1 MAIVRSS
8 SEARVVWG
16 RRLGDEFWASVVSPL
31 SYSLLSEVM
40 AERMVRRPL
49 RAAGLARLSGEP
61 VFCRFAGRVY
71 VNMDLAERVL
81 SLVPRPLRAPGLLEL
96 LPPRARERLLQSAP
110 FHPGLLLALA
120 LLSWRDPRWLPFRH
134 RRLFDEAAAEVEA
147 RFGGEVPAGALRA
160 CSKGEL
166 YRTLLG
172 LRDPLGR
179 YLETVVWVVGFG
191 YLVFHLTR
199 SLVEEWAS
207 AGEDLVWSDLIV
219 GLEAPR
225 SFGAARELAALG
237 ELPADAASSQA
248 LGRIL
253 LRHGHRMIGRDLAM
267 PSWREAPAVVLA
279 LARKSSR
286 AGLFRNDQLARRN
299 RAENKL
305 MAAVPSRA
313 KRMAL
318 GRLLSL
324 CRRYCGMREEMRYVA
339 DYFLAR
345 MRAVALALGA
355 RLTEEGSLEES
366 DDIFYL
372 ELAELESA
380 ASGDQSCGRR
390 ARARKE
396 EDARWREES
405 APEFV
410 FAGEAVGPRQ
420 PQGVVLRGEA
430 ASAGRVEGRAC
441 VVRLPGDA
449 DSIEPGDVVVAN
461 YVDPSWG
468 PALAA
473 AAALALESAGQLSHG
488 AILARELGIPAL
500 VNVSRATAL
509 LRTGDPV
516 VLDASKGTLSRL

>member
-1 MAIVRSS
+1 MAILRSS
-8 SEARVVWG
+8 RETQVAWG

-31 SYSLLSEVM
+31 SYSLLAEVM
-40 AERMVRRPL
+40 AEHMVRRPL
-49 RAAGLARLSGEP
+49 RAAGLGRLSGEP
-61 VFCRFAGRVY
+61 VFRRFAGRVY
-71 VNMDLAERVL
+71 VNMDLAERIL
-81 SLVPRPLRAPGLLEL
+81 SLVPRPLRAPGLVEL
-96 LPPRARERLLQSAP
+96 LPPRLRERLLRSAP
-110 FHPGLLLALA
+110 VHPSLLLALG
-120 LLSWRDPRWLPFRH
+120 LLSWRDPKWLPFRH
-134 RRLFDEAAAEVEA
+134 QRLFDEAAAEVER
-147 RFGGEVPAGALRA
+147 RFGGEVTAASLRG
-160 CSKGEL
+160 CPKGEL
-166 YRTLLG
+166 YRMLSD

-191 YLVFHLTR
+191 YLIFHLTR
-199 SLVEEWAS
+199 GLVEEWAS
-207 AGEDLVWSDLIV
+207 AGGHLVWSDLIV

-237 ELPADAASSQA
+237 ELPTGGDSSQA
-248 LGRIL
+248 LAGIL

-279 LARKSSR
+279 LARKS
-286 AGLFRNDQLARRN
+286 ACAALFGNDRLARRIE
-299 RAENKL
+299 AESKL

-313 KRMAL
+313 KRMVL
-318 GRLLSL
+318 DRLLPL

-355 RLTEEGSLEES
+355 RLTEEGSLEQT

-372 ELAELESA
+372 DLAELESA
-380 ASGDQSCGRR
+380 VSGDRRCGRR
-390 ARARKE
+390 AQARKQE
-396 EDARWREES
+396 EERWREAS
-405 APEFV
+405 APEFL
-410 FAGEAVGPRQ
+410 FAGEAVAPRQ
-420 PQGVVLRGEA
+420 PPGVVLRGEA
-430 ASAGRVEGRAC
+430 ASLGRVEGRAC
-441 VVRLPGDA
+441 VVRVPGDV

-500 VNVSRATAL
+500 VNVSGATAL
-509 LRTGDPV
+509 FRTGDPV
-516 VLDASKGTLSRL
+516 VLDATRGTLSRL